1 MDSMQINIDN
11 KLYGVTSY
19 EQFSKHTELYNNYF
33 TAVSMDFSKAGIGII
48 ALPVRSPLENK
59 PGVYKHGPFFEYVL
73 PEKEDTQYSSE
84 NIVDLKNS
92 TSMAEFLDKQTQ
104 VRDIEREMLTSPDS
118 ITVPNISSNDQPL
131 MRGMKEA
138 VKAKRIDINKY
149 EDRFGPNF
157 ANDKRSL
164 KGNTITI
171 KMFNRVAKNLDMKA
185 TLIIED
191 ANPDVPNPIGKKI
204 IVDLLGG
211 DDSESEE
218 E

>member
-19 EQFSKHTELYNNYF
+19 EQFAKHEELYNNYF
-33 TAVSMDFSKAGIGII
+33 TAVSFDFDSRGRLV
-48 ALPVRSPLENK
+48 LPVRSPLENK
-59 PGVYKHGPFFEYVL
+59 PGIYKRGPIFEFVL
-73 PEKEDTQYSSE
+73 PNENDTQYSAS

-92 TSMAEFLDKQTQ
+92 SSMAEFLDKQTQ

-138 VKAKRIDINKY
+138 VKAKHIDINKY
-149 EDRFGPNF
+149 EDRFGSNF

-191 ANPDVPNPIGKKI
+191 ASPDVPNPIGKKI
-204 IVDLLGG
+204 VVDLLGG
-211 DDSESEE
+211 DDSGSEE